1 MKVSMTLK
9 RAMNEID
16 DINSTPEGRMMLM
29 KMGCKPPHYFGLL
42 SHTLEQ
48 LDETERAYIE
58 KYSLEKNYKLLIH

>member
-1 MKVSMTLK
+1 MKISMTLK
-9 RAMNEID
+9 RAMIEID

-29 KMGCKPPHYFGLL
+29 KMGCQPPYYFGLL

-48 LDETERAYIE
+48 LNEAERAYIE

>member
-1 MKVSMTLK
+1 MKISMTLK
-9 RAMNEID
+9 RAMIEID

-29 KMGCKPPHYFGLL
+29 KMGCQPPYYFGLL

-48 LDETERAYIE
+48 LNEAELAYIE